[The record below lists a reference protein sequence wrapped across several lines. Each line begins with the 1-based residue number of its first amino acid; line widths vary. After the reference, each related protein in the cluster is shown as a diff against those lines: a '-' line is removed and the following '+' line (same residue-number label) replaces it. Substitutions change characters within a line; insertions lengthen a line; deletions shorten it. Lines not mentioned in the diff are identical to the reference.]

1 MHAIVAE
8 RRATLAAPELSECH
22 WRYFFAKYSKSSWV
36 GLGGMAR
43 IGTLFGVSVGIVGK
57 SVSNSGH
64 CVSSFLSVY
73 LGGENWTGTL
83 FSFNLQ
89 ASPTFPGLRPI
100 VLGRVLRRNPLRLN
114 AVKRLTSVVRRICLS
129 WSVRAVLAMSVESN
143 QLIIR
148 PDVSNHLPFS
158 FQIHF
163 EN

>member
-36 GLGGMAR
+36 GLVGMAR

-57 SVSNSGH
+57 SVSDSWH
-64 CVSSFLSVY
+64 CVSSCLSVY

-129 WSVRAVLAMSVESN
+129 RSIRAVLAMSVESN
-143 QLIIR
+143 QPIIR